1 MTHTSWDEIKKL
13 IDDAEEYYHT
23 SEHLISDISVLDTI
37 IPRMIGFYKIKNVD
51 FECSPVIA
59 VLDNIFNRNVCTIY
73 SPNGVRKELHRSILL
88 DYEKIDDDDVAHDMW
103 TDEYNRESFDDG
115 DIDDIVREAM
125 KLNRQEYFKQ
135 LSQLDHRR
143 LVSMIMEDDKMF
155 DLICVKLDNE
165 NKHQH
170 NM

>member
-1 MTHTSWDEIKKL
+1 
-13 IDDAEEYYHT
+13 
-23 SEHLISDISVLDTI
+23 
-37 IPRMIGFYKIKNVD
+37 
-51 FECSPVIA
+51 
-59 VLDNIFNRNVCTIY
+59 
-73 SPNGVRKELHRSILL
+73 
-88 DYEKIDDDDVAHDMW
+88 MW
-103 TDEYNRESFDDG
+103 TDEYNRESFDDD

-143 LVSMIMEDDKMF
+143 LVSMIMEDDKIF